1 MSAKNIK
8 PETICVVR
16 VARFRYSSLVKNRNV
31 SEWQKCK
38 MQKVERKNCEC
49 LINKAVKSSVY

>member
-1 MSAKNIK
+1 MSAKKIK
-8 PETICVVR
+8 PETISNVR
-16 VARFRYSSLVKNRNV
+16 VAGFRYSSVVKNKNV

>member
-8 PETICVVR
+8 PETIRVVR
-16 VARFRYSSLVKNRNV
+16 VARFHYRGVVKNENV